1 MMFVP
6 SLIIFYTPKVF
17 FLLLQFLQLQTMFE
31 KRVFYTVNNSRKKIF
46 VGSVLS

>member
-17 FLLLQFLQLQTMFE
+17 LRLQFLRLQTMFE
-31 KRVFYTVNNSRKKIF
+31 KKVFYTVNNSRKKIIF
-46 VGSVLS
+46 VG